1 MSKGLITALIVIGG
15 LVLIVLMFVGW
26 GSGVYDNAVG
36 AQEEVN
42 EKWSNVQ
49 AAYQRR
55 ADLIAAHA
63 HRRYGKRPEFA
74 HLHLLFLLQF
84 CCSRPGY
91 LGSGIA

>member
-36 AQEEVN
+36 AQEDVN

-55 ADLIAAHA
+55 ADLVECRI
-63 HRRYGKRPEFA
+63 RRIDQARQLADRPEIG
-74 HLHLLFLLQF
+74 LLGDAFEHN
-84 CCSRPGY
+84 R
-91 LGSGIA
+91 